1 MAILNIIAYPNP
13 ILRKKSKAIGKVTP
27 EIKRLVVDMIATM
40 QAAPG
45 IGLAAPQVGQNIR
58 LIVIDIG
65 KGPIVVINPKIVKKA
80 GKQTFTEGCLS
91 LPGIEGPVERAAQVT
106 VKGLDKNGKP
116 AEFCAEGMLATV
128 FQHEIDHL
136 DGKVLIDRVKDPALI
151 KYVPR
156 EKEPKEEM
164 L

>member
-1 MAILNIIAYPNP
+1 VSILEIIAYPNP
-13 ILRKKSKAIGKVTP
+13 ILRKKSKAVAKVTP
-27 EIKRLVVDMIATM
+27 AIKRLAADMIETM

-45 IGLAAPQVGQNIR
+45 VGLAAPQVGQNIR
-58 LIVIDIG
+58 LIVLDIG
-65 KGPIVVINPKIVKKA
+65 KGPRVVINPKITKKS
-80 GKQTFTEGCLS
+80 GRQTFTEGCLS
-91 LPGIEGPVERAAQVT
+91 LPGIEGVVERAAQIT
-106 VKGLDKNGKP
+106 VKGLDKNGQP
-116 AEFCAEGMLATV
+116 IEICAEGLLATV

-136 DGKVLIDRVKDPALI
+136 DGKVLLDRVADPSLI